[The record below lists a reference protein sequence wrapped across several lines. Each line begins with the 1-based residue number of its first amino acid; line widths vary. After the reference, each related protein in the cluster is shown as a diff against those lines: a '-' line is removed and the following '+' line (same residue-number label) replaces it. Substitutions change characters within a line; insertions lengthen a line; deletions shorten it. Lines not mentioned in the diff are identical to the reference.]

1 MLQTRL
7 AHSKIGIIIMNQQ
20 GVISSANAAFAN
32 LVGYKENKIIDTN
45 ISHFFPTEKDSGD
58 NVGTSKDPSK
68 NIPIMDKINGENPVI
83 YANITTKSKVKIPVE
98 IVAIKLT
105 GEDGDFFVCTIKSTL
120 LNDIEKEINKLI
132 QKITVFAMQCNSE
145 TQIAPF
151 LCSALVKI
159 LDLESAWVGV
169 KKTNS
174 DLVITGTFGAVPS
187 SISQGRAIRW
197 SDINQEMPNISF
209 CLQHSQ
215 TSVRSVDKDSPDEG
229 AQIIS
234 IPLLFCKEP
243 VGIIEIQT
251 KQAPLSPEI
260 MDGLEFAAER
270 FALILKMATDK
281 EHIDLLVTAISSA
294 ANGVFITD
302 IEGNIIWS
310 NKALLDMCGY
320 PWQELKNQNIHILK
334 SGKLPKDFFKDFWK
348 TIKSGKR
355 WSGEV
360 INRDKFGALYTV
372 GQTVSPMTDG
382 NGKISHFVVI
392 HDDLTAK
399 KEAEGLINQIQNY
412 DPLTLIPNRHLFEK
426 MLKEKIELIKDTDSK
441 IAVFFIDIS
450 NFNIINDTMGHTAGD
465 KILREIADNLSYMT
479 SSGDILARF
488 SGDNFAL
495 ATEIKDTEEI
505 SAFAEKIIKSIG
517 EPKDLDGHEINLGSY
532 IGVTVYPDD
541 TTDETKLMNYADMAM
556 HRAAIV
562 GANSFYFFSHK
573 INEET
578 ENRMNLERDLRKAL
592 TNHEFILN
600 YQPQI
605 DLKTNTIS
613 GWEALIRWHH
623 PLLGLVPPVNFI
635 PIAEDSGLILPI
647 GEWVLTEALRQWRRW
662 REMGLPNAIM
672 AVNLSA
678 VQFRQADLAEFV
690 EKSLIETGVTPENL
704 ELELTESVVM
714 QNAEMANEALKKISD
729 IGVRIAIDDFGTGYS
744 SLSYLR
750 RFPVDKLKID
760 RSFIIDLEKDPDNAR
775 ITNAIIQLGH
785 ILGLEVIAEGVETK
799 GQLKTLKDNGCDSI
813 QGYLFGKPMN
823 PEESSKYVR
832 EKLYIP
838 K

>member
-1 MLQTRL
+1 MQTRL

-20 GVISSANAAFAN
+20 GVISSADAAFAN
-32 LVGYKENKIIDTN
+32 LVGYKENKIIDSN
-45 ISHFFPTEKDSGD
+45 ISRFFPPEKNTESSTGSGK
-58 NVGTSKDPSK
+58 NAPKTPS
-68 NIPIMDKINGENPVI
+68 IMEKINSENTVI
-83 YANITTKSKVKIPVE
+83 YADITTKDKTKIPVE

-120 LNDIEKEINKLI
+120 LEDIEKEINKLI

-169 KKTNS
+169 KKTNG
-174 DLVITGTFGAVPS
+174 DLVITGTFGEVPDH
-187 SISQGRAIRW
+187 ITQGKSIRW
-197 SDINQEMPNISF
+197 SNINHELPNISF
-209 CLQHSQ
+209 CLQHLQ
-215 TSVRSVDKDSPDEG
+215 TSVRSLTKDDIGEG
-229 AQIIS
+229 AQVVS

-251 KQAPLSPEI
+251 KQGALSPEV

-310 NKALLDMCGY
+310 NQALLDMSGY
-320 PWQELKNQNIHILK
+320 PWQELLNQNIHILK
-334 SGKLPKDFFKDFWK
+334 SGKLPKEFFKDFWK

-372 GQTVSPMTDG
+372 RQTVSPMTDG

-412 DPLTLIPNRHLFEK
+412 DPLTLIPNRNLFEK

-479 SSGDILARF
+479 SSGDILSRF

-505 SAFAEKIIKSIG
+505 SAFAEKIIKSIS

-532 IGVTVYPDD
+532 IGVTIYPDD
-541 TTDETKLMNYADMAM
+541 TTDESKLMNYADMAM

-578 ENRMNLERDLRKAL
+578 EKRMNLERDLRKAL

-623 PLLGLVPPVNFI
+623 PLLGLVPPVSFI

-678 VQFRQADLAEFV
+678 VQFRH
-690 EKSLIETGVTPENL
+690 
-704 ELELTESVVM
+704 
-714 QNAEMANEALKKISD
+714 
-729 IGVRIAIDDFGTGYS
+729 
-744 SLSYLR
+744 LS
-750 RFPVDKLKID
+750 
-760 RSFIIDLEKDPDNAR
+760 
-775 ITNAIIQLGH
+775 
-785 ILGLEVIAEGVETK
+785 
-799 GQLKTLKDNGCDSI
+799 
-813 QGYLFGKPMN
+813 
-823 PEESSKYVR
+823 
-832 EKLYIP
+832 
-838 K
+838 